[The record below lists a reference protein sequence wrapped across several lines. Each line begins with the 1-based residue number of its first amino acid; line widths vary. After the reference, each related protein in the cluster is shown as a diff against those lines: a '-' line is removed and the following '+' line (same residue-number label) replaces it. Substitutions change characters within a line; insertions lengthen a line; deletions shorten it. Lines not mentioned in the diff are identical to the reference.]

1 MMDTRTTQADSE
13 RSSIGII
20 LVDGEA
26 RERFLAEIK
35 AEDYTDSGC
44 RSVYQTMLTMAN
56 KQEDINIVSVSLHG
70 YDMASLCEMTTDIIP
85 ATYQTY
91 ANIILTAAAKR
102 RALSA
107 ANNLVTRLNTEVF
120 TSPDDVAAELNS
132 IGAAIPKSKKQ
143 RSTTIYDAMLEL
155 PEQLEQEA
163 AGKNL
168 KYGWRDIDGLSGGLW
183 PGEFSIIAAGPGT
196 GKTAFALN
204 IAENTAKQSGKILFV
219 SLEMSITQ
227 LSKRLCSMEGI
238 ESSKMRRPQTLT
250 ATDWAG
256 IPGIAERLSN
266 LHITFD
272 GTKTIQELQNR
283 CTRLR
288 ERDNLDL
295 LIIDYLQLMRSATKT
310 ESRRHEVEFISR
322 ALKLMALELNMP
334 IIALSQLSREGQ
346 RTTGPTLN
354 DLRESG
360 SLEQDA
366 DNVVFLFDPK
376 AKENLSAQWLDIS
389 VIAAKQRSGQTGK
402 LTMRFDKRY
411 MKFYDIERR

>member
-1 MMDTRTTQADSE
+1 MMDTRTLQGDSE
-13 RSSIGII
+13 RGLIGCLLI
-20 LVDGEA
+20 DAEA
-26 RERFLAEIK
+26 REYCLAEVK
-35 AEDYTDSGC
+35 AEDFTDTGC
-44 RSVYQTMLTMAN
+44 RSVYQTILAMAD
-56 KQEDINIVSVSLHG
+56 KQEETNIVSISAHG
-70 YDMASLCEMTTDIIP
+70 HDVASLCELTIDIIP
-85 ATYQTY
+85 AVYQAY
-91 ANIILTAAAKR
+91 VNVILTAAAKR
-102 RALSA
+102 RALAA
-107 ANNLVTRLNTEVF
+107 ANNLITRLNTGTYINPDEV
-120 TSPDDVAAELNS
+120 TADLNS
-132 IGAAIPKSKKQ
+132 LGAAIPKSKKQ

-155 PEQLEQEA
+155 PGELEREA

-183 PGEFSIIAAGPGT
+183 PGELTIIAAAPSC
-196 GKTAFALN
+196 GKTAYALN
-204 IAENTAKQSGKILFV
+204 IAENTAEQGGKILFV
-219 SLEMSITQ
+219 SLEMSIVQ
-227 LSKRLCSMEGI
+227 LSKRLASMAGI
-238 ESSKMRRPQTLT
+238 ESAKMRRPGTLT
-250 ATDWAG
+250 EKDWAG
-256 IPGIAERLSN
+256 IPKIAEDLGK

-272 GTKTIQELQNR
+272 GAKTIQELQNR
-283 CTRLR
+283 CSRLR

-310 ESRRHEVEFISR
+310 ESRRHEVELISR

-389 VIAAKQRSGQTGK
+389 VIVAKQRAGQTGK
-402 LTMRFDKRY
+402 LTMRFDKRF
-411 MKFYDIERR
+411 MKFYDLER